1 MTAPLT
7 NTTVGNSLAHGHS
20 PSDPAPF
27 TTTRPAVSLPTSRTA
42 RRSSRAHHPDRDSR
56 TAILDAASSLIAD
69 GGFVAATTR
78 NIAELTGMASGAV
91 ERQFGSHD
99 DLLAAV
105 FQRLAATELAA
116 VDHASRIHGSTA
128 TERLTA
134 LVGAFAT
141 RALHGRHTAEAL
153 LFEPVGAR
161 VNQERLTCRRQYHAL
176 IVGINS
182 AAALPRLRRRTGMRL
197 PRRRWSRYPARDAAL
212 LLPEVGDGDVGPTRG
227 RARTR
232 PCTLGLSQ
240 AAAGRSP
247 RRTGRPTRSAQHQ
260 SRRHPSRCP
269 WTGLEPLAAHRYRPH
284 LVGLAAD
291 PQCAVASR
299 RTLRILRLHTQRAAL
314 RRGRH

>member
-105 FQRLAATELAA
+105 FQRLAA

-176 IVGINS
+176 IVGIIADGVGS
-182 AAALPRLRRRTGMRL
+182 GEL
-197 PRRRWSRYPARDAAL
+197 PARNPTTSARAVTGTVVESLLGHLSPTVPVSGDGRDGKDATPPPDRRGHGTGPTPSRSAL
-212 LLPEVGDGDVGPTRG
+212 LVS
-227 RARTR
+227 AR
-232 PCTLGLSQ
+232 CCQ
-240 AAAGRSP
+240 
-247 RRTGRPTRSAQHQ
+247 
-260 SRRHPSRCP
+260 
-269 WTGLEPLAAHRYRPH
+269 RYC
-284 LVGLAAD
+284 
-291 PQCAVASR
+291 QAVASASVSSR
-299 RTLRILRLHTQRAAL
+299 MTSTGPRLTSTLNTRVMMNTTTAMQTPIQNDMVTPSIIGPIGA
-314 RRGRH
+314 GTI

>member
-116 VDHASRIHGSTA
+116 VDHASRTHGSTA

-176 IVGINS
+176 IVGIIADGVGSGELPARNPTTS
-182 AAALPRLRRRTGMRL
+182 ARAVTGTVVESLLGHLSPTVPVSGDGRDGKDATPPDRRGHGTGPT
-197 PRRRWSRYPARDAAL
+197 PRRSAL
-212 LLPEVGDGDVGPTRG
+212 LVS
-227 RARTR
+227 AR
-232 PCTLGLSQ
+232 CCQ
-240 AAAGRSP
+240 
-247 RRTGRPTRSAQHQ
+247 
-260 SRRHPSRCP
+260 
-269 WTGLEPLAAHRYRPH
+269 RYC
-284 LVGLAAD
+284 
-291 PQCAVASR
+291 QAVASASVSSR
-299 RTLRILRLHTQRAAL
+299 MTSTGPRLTSTLNTRVMMNTTTAMQTPIQNDMVTPSIIGPIGA
-314 RRGRH
+314 GTI

>member
-1 MTAPLT
+1 MTASLT
-7 NTTVGNSLAHGHS
+7 DTTVGNSLA
-20 PSDPAPF
+20 PANPRAIPPPF
-27 TTTRPAVSLPTSRTA
+27 TTTRPAVSLPASRTA

-91 ERQFGSHD
+91 ERQFGSHY

-176 IVGINS
+176 IVGIIADGVGS
-182 AAALPRLRRRTGMRL
+182 GEL
-197 PRRRWSRYPARDAAL
+197 PARNPTTSARAVTGTVVESL
-212 LLPEVGDGDVGPTRG
+212 LGHLSPTVPVPGDGRDGKDATP
-227 RARTR
+227 
-232 PCTLGLSQ
+232 
-240 AAAGRSP
+240 
-247 RRTGRPTRSAQHQ
+247 
-260 SRRHPSRCP
+260 
-269 WTGLEPLAAHRYRPH
+269 PLIDEVTELVLR
-284 LVGLAAD
+284 LVGAR
-291 PQCAVASR
+291 C
-299 RTLRILRLHTQRAAL
+299 
-314 RRGRH
+314 